1 MLSEYFACKMQKQT
15 RIGIFLNKILVH
27 ANLATLFDQ
36 KYSIITR
43 FVF

>member
-1 MLSEYFACKMQKQT
+1 MQKQT

-36 KYSIITR
+36 KYSKT
-43 FVF
+43 V